1 MSGTS
6 ATAAVRPRSARGCGN
21 SCQPLNGNLLLRPFS
36 GGGGHVFR
44 IEFSNALA
52 PHSDER
58 PRCQLIHRLPRLFYG
73 RKSIPPDRAFT
84 PFLAFFPAFAG
95 GAHGFPSD
103 AIRLADVLGGAF
115 PALLMDQVKIA
126 QGGLLMRHPLEQNAF
141 GNDLVGRRNGIVAG
155 TTNLPGAEFAELIFA
170 QLKQADIR
178 SGALLGVETGL
189 DLGNRFHEIEVE
201 TESVGSALDLL
212 DRRSD
217 RGVLE

>member
-1 MSGTS
+1 MSGTTCRGGEAPARPAGA
-6 ATAAVRPRSARGCGN
+6 ATPANHSTGIYW
-21 SCQPLNGNLLLRPFS
+21 F

-44 IEFSNALA
+44 VEFSNPRA

-58 PRCQLIHRLPRLFYG
+58 LRCQLVDRFPRLFDG
-73 RKSIPPDRAFT
+73 RKSIPPDRAFA
-84 PFLAFFPAFAG
+84 PLFAFLPAFAG
-95 GAHGFPSD
+95 STHGFPGD

-126 QGGLLMRHPLEQNAF
+126 QGRLPVRHPLEQNAF

-155 TTNLPGAEFAELIFA
+155 TTNLPGAEFAELVFA
-170 QLKQADIR
+170 QLEQADIR

-189 DLGNRFHEIEVE
+189 DLGNRFHEIEIQ
-201 TESVGSALDLL
+201 TEGVGSALDLL
-212 DRRSD
+212 DRRSE